1 MRVWRLVRA
10 RRASSA
16 FTGEGARIVAGRWN
30 HKGHPAVYTSQ
41 SIALSVLEALVH
53 LDPGQMPAHV
63 VIPADI
69 PEGIGIKSVDPH
81 MLPSGWNNT
90 PAPVV
95 LRDIGTDWLEAG
107 QSAVLSVPS
116 AIVADESNYLLNPLH
131 GDFTEIRIGKAST
144 FELDGRLRA
153 PP

>member
-1 MRVWRLVRA
+1 MAVGACQARLVRVHGRGRTN
-10 RRASSA
+10 RRGPLEPQRTPCRVHLAIHCA
-16 FTGEGARIVAGRWN
+16 
-30 HKGHPAVYTSQ
+30 Q
-41 SIALSVLEALVH
+41 CEALVH

-69 PEGIGIKSVDPH
+69 PDGIGIKSVDPH

-131 GDFTEIRIGKAST
+131 GDFSKIRIGKARA
-144 FELDGRLRA
+144 FVLDGRLRA
-153 PP
+153 PT